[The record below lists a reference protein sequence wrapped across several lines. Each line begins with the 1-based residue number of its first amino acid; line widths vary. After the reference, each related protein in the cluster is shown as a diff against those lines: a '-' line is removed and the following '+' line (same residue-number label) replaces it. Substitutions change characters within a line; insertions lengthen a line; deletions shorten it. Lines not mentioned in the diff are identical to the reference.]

1 MTEADRIGDEWFPV
15 ARAAEAAEGSW
26 HRFEL
31 LDERYVLAAFDDGRV
46 EAFVDTCPHRGA
58 RLSLGVFD
66 GELIQCGYHGWEF
79 GADGGCV
86 RQPAHPARR
95 PGAKACLRRVRT
107 RLGYGF
113 WWVCVG
119 DRPRDLPSAP
129 MHAALPDRTVWLD
142 PVTVHSSGPRIIE
155 NFLDQAHF
163 PFVHAGYL
171 GQVPHTE
178 VGRYKVEAADGGL
191 RFTDCVFW
199 QPRPGPA
206 ASGGGP
212 VRYEY
217 SVSHPYAA
225 VLTKVPEDGAGGFS
239 ILIAASPVDET
250 TCVVWRAT
258 AVADPGADL
267 DAQRAFNELIIAQDI
282 EVVESQRPRK
292 LPVDPALEAHQPA
305 DSGSLA
311 YRKWLRGR
319 GIRYGTVAG
328 RPAEAIRAETGD
340 VETGD
345 EEEP

>member
-15 ARAAEAAEGSW
+15 VRAADAAEGSW

-31 LDERYVLAAFDDGRV
+31 LDERYVLAAFGDGRV
-46 EAFVDTCPHRGA
+46 EAFMDTCPHRGA
-58 RLSLGVFD
+58 RLSLGAFD

-79 GADGGCV
+79 DADGGCV

-142 PVTVHSSGPRIIE
+142 PVTVRSSGPRIIE

-178 VGRYKVEAADGGL
+178 VSRYKVDAADGGL

-282 EVVESQRPRK
+282 EVVESQRPRR

-319 GIRYGTVAG
+319 GIKYGTVAG
-328 RPAEAIRAETGD
+328 RLAETTRA
-340 VETGD
+340 ETGD

>member
-1 MTEADRIGDEWFPV
+1 MTEADRIYDEWFPV
-15 ARAAEAAEGSW
+15 ARAAEVAEGSW
-26 HRFEL
+26 RRFEL
-31 LDERYVLAAFDDGRV
+31 LDERYVLAAFGDGRV

-58 RLSLGVFD
+58 RLTLGAFD
-66 GELIQCGYHGWEF
+66 GEIIQCGYHGWEF
-79 GADGGCV
+79 GPDGGCV
-86 RQPAHPARR
+86 RQPAHPQRR
-95 PGAKACLRRVRT
+95 LAAAQGLRRVST

-113 WWVCVG
+113 WWVCAG
-119 DRPRDLPSAP
+119 DRPRALPLAP
-129 MHAALPDRTVWLD
+129 MHSARPDRTVWLD
-142 PVTVHSSGPRIIE
+142 PVTVRSSGPRIIE

-178 VGRYKVEAADGGL
+178 VGRYRVEAADGEL
-191 RFTDCVFW
+191 RLTDCVFW

-206 ASGGGP
+206 AADGGP

-239 ILIAASPVDET
+239 ILIAASPIDET
-250 TCVVWRAT
+250 ACVVWRAT
-258 AVADPGADL
+258 AVADDEADL
-267 DAQRAFNELIIAQDI
+267 DAQRAFNDLIFSQDL
-282 EVVESQRPRK
+282 EVVESQRPRR
-292 LPVDPALEAHQPA
+292 LPVDPALESHQPA

-340 VETGD
+340 